1 MSQAFVDRRQVGRRF
16 SRAAANYDQADFL
29 VREVDRRMQE
39 RLDYVNIQP
48 ARIVDLG
55 CSRGG
60 SFAGADPTL
69 APQSGETMAQTRA
82 RLTCQLTDLQLALCE
97 LYEGGGV

>member
-1 MSQAFVDRRQVGRRF
+1 MTLAFVDRLQVARRF
-16 SRAAANYDQADFL
+16 SRVAANYDQADFF

-60 SFAGADPTL
+60 SFAGLVARYPQAQLVGLDI
-69 APQSGETMAQTRA
+69 APAMLQIGRA
-82 RLTCQLTDLQLALCE
+82 H
-97 LYEGGGV
+97 V